1 MGHDAAV
8 EDSAAPLLDRDR
20 LAAPW
25 FESVRDV
32 AALLPLSSRWPTV
45 AELDAALSPAAGVRF
60 VAGEK
65 IRPRRRRDRPI
76 DGDELYEIRIA
87 SRREVP
93 TRAHSA
99 HDLLNALA
107 WACFP
112 AAKWALAEQLAS
124 AQRARL
130 ASHPWRLPGA
140 RTRRHDRLAL
150 LDEGGVLL
158 AAREPSP
165 PGGDA
170 LASALAD
177 GRARALVF
185 GHALLEHALAG
196 CLDVWGAALWLPVAP
211 IARESTAAL
220 RARLDEAL
228 AEAVAGGAIL
238 DEPSPWPRF
247 PLTALA
253 AAAP

>member
-1 MGHDAAV
+1 MGHDPAV
-8 EDSAAPLLDRDR
+8 EPLLDRDS

-25 FESVRDV
+25 FEAVRDV
-32 AALLPLSSRWPTV
+32 AALLPVSSRWPTV
-45 AELDAALSPAAGVRF
+45 AELDAALSPSAGVRF
-60 VAGEK
+60 VAGHK
-65 IRPRRRRDRPI
+65 VRRRRRRDRAI
-76 DGDELYEIRIA
+76 DGDALYEIRIA

-107 WACFP
+107 WASFP
-112 AAKWALAEQLAS
+112 AGKWALAEQLAS

-158 AAREPSP
+158 AAREPCP
-165 PGGDA
+165 PGDE
-170 LASALAD
+170 LAAALAD

-211 IARESTAAL
+211 IAGESTAAL
-220 RARLDEAL
+220 RARLDLAL
-228 AEAVAGGAIL
+228 AEALAGGAVL
-238 DEPSPWPRF
+238 DEPAPWPRL
-247 PLTALA
+247 PLAALA
-253 AAAP
+253 AAT